1 MSVREFIR
9 SNVMHRVHKVDSL
22 HAVKVAQFEACRSR
36 RDLDALKEVATD
48 PVASRAATQLTNL
61 SDLVT
66 RLEQELVEKDG
77 AILELRFERAHAMEH
92 MRRLERR
99 MQELS
104 GEDHDAGRTAAYG
117 RTSLP

>member
-1 MSVREFIR
+1 M
-9 SNVMHRVHKVDSL
+9 DSL
-22 HAVKVAQFEACRSR
+22 HAVKVAQFETCRSR
-36 RDLDALKEVATD
+36 RDLDALIAATD

-77 AILELRFERAHAMEH
+77 ALLELRFEGAHAMEH

>member
-1 MSVREFIR
+1 
-9 SNVMHRVHKVDSL
+9 
-22 HAVKVAQFEACRSR
+22 
-36 RDLDALKEVATD
+36 
-48 PVASRAATQLTNL
+48 
-61 SDLVT
+61 
-66 RLEQELVEKDG
+66 
-77 AILELRFERAHAMEH
+77 MEH